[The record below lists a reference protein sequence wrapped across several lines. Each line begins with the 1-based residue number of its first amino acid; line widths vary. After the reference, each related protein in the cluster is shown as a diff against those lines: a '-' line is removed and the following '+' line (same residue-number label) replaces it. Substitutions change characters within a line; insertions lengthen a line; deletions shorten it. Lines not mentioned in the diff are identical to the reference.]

1 MNATPLDENLLTQ
14 TPPTSNHKKYGIMIG
29 VVALVALVL
38 GVVGYTLRSQVTT
51 TQTTSTQARIVC
63 PPALEPLKTVVVQ
76 CKSGV
81 EMCAEPGGTF
91 DVCGDGCKRVSPCM
105 LKCRTPQGLEQFV
118 NDCEQS
124 PTPITKQECTA
135 PNVCVD
141 PAVAQARGC
150 IGASAN
156 AGTCSL
162 DGTVNGFGLCCPPEE
177 KLCPAPKTVTNVT
190 ISCPKCAI

>member
-14 TPPTSNHKKYGIMIG
+14 TPATSNHKKYGIMIG
-29 VVALVALVL
+29 VVTLVALVL

-51 TQTTSTQARIVC
+51 TQTTSTKAGDLFCGGNRV
-63 PPALEPLKTVVVQ
+63 EVQ
-76 CKSGV
+76 CRNGDRK
-81 EMCAEPGGTF
+81 CADPGGTF
-91 DVCGDGCKRVSPCM
+91 DVCGDGCKRVNPCV
-105 LKCRTPQGLEQFV
+105 LKCRNAQGLEQFI
-118 NDCEQS
+118 NECEQE
-124 PTPITKQECTA
+124 PTQPAKLGCTA

-141 PAVAQARGC
+141 PAVAQVRGC

-162 DGTVNGFGLCCPPEE
+162 DGTANGIGLCCPPEE
-177 KLCPAPKTVTNVT
+177 KSCPAPKTVTNVT